1 MLFQYIRVF
10 YDELGNRL
18 IALLALLFLAAI
30 FEALSVGMILPLL
43 QTESNP
49 NDSILARAINSI
61 TDFIGIGTGI
71 TSILVLMT
79 ALFFMRGAFMIAQSM
94 YQAKIISD
102 HLVQMRTKLI
112 TSLFRARFSFLIS
125 RETGYFTNAITG
137 ELEKVNASLRQ
148 LGVLAVWTTTSIVY
162 TVLALMF
169 HPAIF
174 LFIAVLLIPIAI
186 IAVIVNRKTQE
197 ASVQRSLHAGQH
209 QSLLVEA
216 VQHSKYIMATG
227 RKDIITSRIIV
238 ESRRIGDLY
247 RRMMRLGSISEY
259 GFEPFAVL
267 VLASIVWFYTQ
278 ILDQP
283 MTEVIFLIV
292 IFYQGS
298 KSILAVQPAYRKF
311 LQSAGSLQLYREL
324 SQELS
329 QNRREKS
336 IAEISPDYSGD
347 IEFTNVAVKYYGQE
361 IEALKDVTLSIP
373 ARKTVAFV
381 GPSGSGKSTVANLLT
396 GLIDPTSGSISLS
409 GDSYSDLNI
418 DELQSKISYVTQE
431 PVVFQGSVHDNIT
444 MWESDP
450 DLETARELLSK
461 VGLAH
466 LTGRAGD
473 GQSTYIRSSG
483 SDISGGERQRVSIAR
498 ELYRPFDLI
507 ILDEA
512 TSSLDSKLESKIE
525 EYLSGILGAA
535 TVVIISHRLSTIR
548 HADIIYVLDQ
558 GRIIET
564 GGYDELVKLNGQ
576 FTAMVKSQE
585 L

>member
-1 MLFQYIRVF
+1 MF

-18 IALLALLFLAAI
+18 IVLFALLFLAAI
-30 FEALSVGMILPLL
+30 FEAVSVGMILPLL
-43 QTESNP
+43 QTESSP
-49 NDSILARAINSI
+49 SDSILSRALNGL
-61 TDFIGIGTGI
+61 TDFLGIGTG
-71 TSILVLMT
+71 TTAILALMT
-79 ALFFMRGAFMIAQSM
+79 VLFFMRGAFMIAQSM

-148 LGVLAVWTTTSIVY
+148 LGALAVWTTTTIVY

-169 HPAIF
+169 QPAIF
-174 LFIAVLLIPIAI
+174 FFIAVLLVPIAI
-186 IAVIVNRKTQE
+186 IAVIVNRKTKQ
-197 ASVQRSLHAGQH
+197 ASIQRSLHAGQH

-227 RKDIITSRIIV
+227 RKEIITSRIIV

-247 RRMMRLGSISEY
+247 RRLMRLGSISEY
-259 GFEPFAVL
+259 GFEPFAIL
-267 VLASIVWFYTQ
+267 VLASIVWYYTQ

-283 MTEVIFLIV
+283 MTEVIFLV
-292 IFYQGS
+292 VLFYQGS

-324 SQELS
+324 SHELS
-329 QNRREKS
+329 QNQREKS
-336 IAEISPDYSGD
+336 SAEISPDYSGD
-347 IEFTNVAVKYYGQE
+347 IEFNNVAVKYSGQE
-361 IEALKDVTLSIP
+361 TEALKDVTLSIP

-418 DELQSKISYVTQE
+418 DEFQSKIAYVTQE
-431 PVVFQGSVHDNIT
+431 PVVFQGSVHDNVT
-444 MWESDP
+444 MWDSDP
-450 DLETARELLSK
+450 DLETVQELLSK

-466 LTGRAGD
+466 LTGRVSD
-473 GQSTYIRSSG
+473 GQSTDIRSSG
-483 SDISGGERQRVSIAR
+483 TDISGGERQRVSIAR
-498 ELYRPFDLI
+498 ELYRPFDLL

-525 EYLSGILGAA
+525 DLLSEIRGSA
-535 TVVIISHRLSTIR
+535 TVVIIAHRLSTIR
-548 HADIIYVLDQ
+548 DADIIYVLDQ
-558 GRIIET
+558 GRIVES
-564 GGYDELVKLNGQ
+564 GGYDELIISDGQ
-576 FTAMVKSQE
+576 FASMIKSQA